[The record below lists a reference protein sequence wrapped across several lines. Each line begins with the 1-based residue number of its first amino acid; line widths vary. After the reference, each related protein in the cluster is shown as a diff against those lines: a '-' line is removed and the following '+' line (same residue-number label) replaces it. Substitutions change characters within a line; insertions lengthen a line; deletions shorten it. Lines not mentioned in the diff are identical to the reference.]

1 MGGIPLPK
9 PCFLDNF
16 EVFGIRGNK
25 KIWRSVDGAF
35 FYSWD
40 SLHGEIEVFNKRYR
54 HMGSLD
60 AKSGEYIK
68 DPVKGRKIN
77 V

>member
-9 PCFLDNF
+9 PCFLDNL
-16 EVFGIRGNK
+16 EVFGIRNKK
-25 KIWRSVDGAF
+25 KIWRSEDGIF

-40 SLHGEIEVFNKRYR
+40 SLHGEIEVFNKRGR

-60 AKSGEYIK
+60 AKGGEYIK
-68 DPVKGRKIN
+68 DAVKGRKIN